1 MISQAQ
7 YYSLADFERF
17 MYEGFTFQLS
27 NETKN
32 IISLLEKEIKI
43 PELENHSSS
52 SSSSSSK
59 GKYSNTW
66 EKKQDVQSIHRNKIE
81 GRHTKQGNKE
91 PITSEDWSTVRNF
104 KTTKIEVKEGI
115 DKKCSDI
122 RSLLNKISNKNFEN
136 QKVLIINAIRE
147 CLQNDDTEITNDEK
161 DKIAKMV
168 FDVVSNNKFFSNLY
182 TELFKELSTQF
193 DIFQKIFEDSIVEF
207 KNSINSIHYIDPNA
221 DYDGY
226 CNYIKINDSRRA
238 SSAFIVNMCRNGVIE
253 NDVVID
259 IMEEFLKKTIEYID
273 LENKTNEVEEITE
286 NIFVLV
292 SMSQDI
298 LESSVRW
305 KEDILTTLHQISK
318 MKTKE
323 HSSLTTRMVFK
334 YMDIIDS
341 IV

>member
-7 YYSLADFERF
+7 YYSLADFEKL
-17 MYEGFTFQLS
+17 MYDGFTFQLS

-43 PELENHSSS
+43 PEVENHTR
-52 SSSSSSK
+52 

-66 EKKQDVQSIHRNKIE
+66 TGEKRQECQPINRNKNE
-81 GRHTKQGNKE
+81 SRNAKQGNKE
-91 PITSEDWSTVRNF
+91 QITNEDWSTVRNF

-122 RSLLNKISNKNFEN
+122 RSLLNKISNKNFET
-136 QKVLIINAIRE
+136 QKVLILNSIRE
-147 CLQNDDTEITNDEK
+147 CLNEDTEITQDDK
-161 DKIAKMV
+161 HKIAKMV

-207 KNSINSIHYIDPNA
+207 KNSINTIHYIDPNT

-226 CNYIKINDSRRA
+226 CGYIKINDSRRA
-238 SSAFIVNMCRNGVIE
+238 SSAFIVNMCKNGVVE
-253 NDVVID
+253 LDVVID
-259 IMEEFLKKTIEYID
+259 IMEEFLKKTLEYID

-305 KEDILTTLHQISK
+305 KEGILTTLHQISK

>member
-1 MISQAQ
+1 MISQPQ
-7 YYSLADFERF
+7 YYSLAYFEKILYDGFRF
-17 MYEGFTFQLS
+17 ELS
-27 NETKN
+27 SETKN
-32 IISLLEKEIKI
+32 ILSLLEKEIKI
-43 PELENHSSS
+43 PEGESNMSNSST
-52 SSSSSSK
+52 K

-66 EKKQDVQSIHRNKIE
+66 TGEKRQEGQSMHRN
-81 GRHTKQGNKE
+81 RNTKHGIKE
-91 PITSEDWSTVRNF
+91 PTNEDWSTVRNF

-136 QKVLIINAIRE
+136 QKVLIITAIRE
-147 CLQNDDTEITNDEK
+147 CLQDDNGGITDEEK
-161 DKIAKMV
+161 HKIANMV

-182 TELFKELSTQF
+182 TELFKELTTQF
-193 DIFQKIFEDSIVEF
+193 DIFQKIFQDSIVEF
-207 KNSINSIHYIDPNA
+207 KNSIHAIHYVDPNTN
-221 DYDGY
+221 YDGY

-238 SSAFIVNMCRNGVIE
+238 SSAFIVNMCKNGVIE
-253 NDVVID
+253 LDVVLD
-259 IMEEFLKKTIEYID
+259 IMEGFLKKTLEYID

-292 SMSQDI
+292 SMSKNM
-298 LESSVRW
+298 LESSPRW
-305 KEDILTTLHQISK
+305 KEDILTTLNQISK